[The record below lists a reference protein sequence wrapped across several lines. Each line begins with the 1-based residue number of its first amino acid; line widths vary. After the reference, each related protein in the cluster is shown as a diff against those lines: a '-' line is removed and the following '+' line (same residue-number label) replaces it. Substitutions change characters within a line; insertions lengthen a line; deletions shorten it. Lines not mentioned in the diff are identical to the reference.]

1 MLARILTLLLV
12 VVFLPQLCQAQV
24 PPEVAKALLSV
35 NTTLGKDFWIAIP
48 PNEVNPFPTNEL
60 EVYVASAFDTEITV
74 FDASG
79 DKYYKRQVKANEI
92 RTLSDS
98 RGETNWTWEI
108 REYEQPVRKGV
119 RITSKEPIC
128 VYVINSKTT
137 TSDGYL
143 AVPVSAWNT
152 SYLHCSYYDFREARA
167 WAGGFVVLAAE
178 DNTVVTIALRGTGE
192 LDAKTAGGRSIGSP
206 SFDVVLNAGEVYMV
220 KGDATTR
227 GVFDLTG
234 SAITADKPIGLLSFH
249 ERTTMPNLLVN
260 GNGRNHLVEMMYPT
274 SSWGKKYSTIE
285 FNREHLNG
293 QGRGD
298 VFRVI
303 ASEPNTR
310 WSFKYC
316 DLTTK
321 EVIGIGGGV
330 LARAGDFADLSQEG
344 APRHLPNGYSVWSA
358 DKPIQVMQYSCSS
371 SWDGDPILDPFMIR
385 LTPVD
390 QFVTGTFFEF
400 PTSAKWGKHR
410 LNVIAKVDTSSPT
423 YLDDL
428 KSLQI
433 DGIPVHQYPDPLA
446 SRIIQNTIGD
456 GYHWASVDFGPSAAA
471 HTISGNGNVTFGGYI
486 YGYGQF
492 DAYGWPL
499 GGSTKE
505 MGSIDTMPPII
516 SRGTELPTS
525 YSFAVT
531 ELRNGGSTSG
541 GTSQIEKGLAVIDTV
556 AGAGS
561 FNFRLV
567 GPDPKTMHRYYRLT
581 SAQYKW
587 EVIDPTKDARCVYFA
602 QDWADNRVVDSVT
615 YRTTTSVSEGSLSAD
630 ITVTPNPTTDLA
642 YISWPAG
649 DAPSMVC
656 ITDMQGRSLKC
667 DESPTDGLSK
677 LSVSD
682 LVAGR
687 YIVTVTG
694 HRGTKSAVLTVFR

>member
-1 MLARILTLLLV
+1 MHRILLTIFC
-12 VVFLPQLCQAQV
+12 VFTTFTAIQAQV

-35 NTTLGKDFWIAIP
+35 NTTQGKDFWIAIP

-60 EVYVASAFDTEITV
+60 EVFIASAYDTEITV

-79 DKYYKRQVKANEI
+79 DKTYKRQVKANEI
-92 RTLSDS
+92 RTLSDK

-108 REYEQPVRKGV
+108 REPEQVVRKGV
-119 RITSKEPIC
+119 RITSKDPIC
-128 VYVINSKTT
+128 VYVMNSKTT

-152 SYLHCSYYDFREARA
+152 SYIHCGYYDFREARP
-167 WAGGFVVLAAE
+167 WAGGFVVLASE
-178 DNTVVTIALRGTGE
+178 DNTIVSMELRGTGA
-192 LDAKTAGGRSIGSP
+192 DIATTAGGRRIGGAP
-206 SFDVVLNAGEVYMV
+206 FYVVLNAGEVYMV

-227 GVFDLTG
+227 GEFDLTG
-234 SAITADKPIGLLSFH
+234 TSITSDKPIGLLSFH

-260 GNGRNHLVEMMYPT
+260 GNGRNHLVEMMTPT
-274 SSWGKKYSTIE
+274 STWGKTYSTIE

-303 ASEPNTR
+303 ASEPKTR
-310 WSFKYC
+310 WSLRYY
-316 DLTTK
+316 DRVTRTL
-321 EVIGIGGGV
+321 IGQSGGL
-330 LARAGDFADLSQEG
+330 LAKAGDFADITQ
-344 APRHLPNGYSVWSA
+344 APAPGQLTEGYSVWLA

-371 SWDGDPILDPFMIR
+371 TWDGDPILDPFMIK
-385 LTPVD
+385 LTPVE
-390 QFVTGTFFEF
+390 QYVTATFFQF
-400 PTSAKWGKHR
+400 PTSSKWGKHR

-446 SRIIQNTIGD
+446 SQIIQNTIGD
-456 GYHWASVDFGPSAAA
+456 GYHWASIDFGPSATA

-505 MGSIDTMPPII
+505 MGSIDTMPPVIT
-516 SRGTELPTS
+516 RGTELPTS
-525 YSFAVT
+525 YSFTVT
-531 ELRNGGSTSG
+531 ELRSEDGPARD
-541 GTSQIEKGLAVIDTV
+541 TSQIDKGLAVIDTV
-556 AGAGS
+556 AGEGS
-561 FNFRLV
+561 FNFRLI
-567 GPDPKTMHRYYRLT
+567 GPDSKSMRRSSRLS
-581 SAQYKW
+581 SAQYQW
-587 EVIDPTKDARCVYFA
+587 EVIDPTKDARCVYFV
-602 QDWADNRVVDSVT
+602 QDWADNRVIDSVI
-615 YRTTTSVSEGSLSAD
+615 YRTTTSVSEGSLSTD

-642 YISWPAG
+642 QFSWPVN
-649 DAPSMVC
+649 DAPIKVC

-667 DESPTDGLSK
+667 DESPTGGFLLMD
-677 LSVSD
+677 VSD
-682 LVAGR
+682 LAAGR
-687 YIVTVTG
+687 YIVAVTG

>member
-1 MLARILTLLLV
+1 MHRILLTIFC
-12 VVFLPQLCQAQV
+12 VFTTFTAIQAQV

-60 EVYVASAFDTEITV
+60 EVFIASAYNTEITV

-79 DKYYKRQVKANEI
+79 DKTYKRQVKANEI
-92 RTLSDS
+92 RTLSDK
-98 RGETNWTWEI
+98 RNETNWTWEI
-108 REYEQPVRKGV
+108 REPEQVVRKGI
-119 RITSKEPIC
+119 RITSKDPIC
-128 VYVINSKTT
+128 VYVINSKNT

-152 SYLHCSYYDFREARA
+152 SYIHCGYYDFKEVRA
-167 WAGGFVVLAAE
+167 WAGGFVVLASE
-178 DNTVVTIALRGTGE
+178 DNTAVTITLRGTGP
-192 LDAKTAGGRSIGSP
+192 DSATTAGGRRIGDAP
-206 SFDVVLNAGEVYMV
+206 FTVVLNSGEVYMV

-227 GVFDLTG
+227 GEFDLTG
-234 SAITADKPIGLLSFH
+234 SSITSDKPIGVISFH

-260 GNGRNHLVEMMYPT
+260 GNGRNHLVEMMIPT
-274 SSWGKKYSTIE
+274 SCWSKQYSTIE
-285 FNREHLNG
+285 FKREHLNG
-293 QGRGD
+293 SGMGD
-298 VFRVI
+298 VFRVVS
-303 ASEPNTR
+303 SEPNTR
-310 WSFKYC
+310 WSLRYY
-316 DLTTK
+316 DLK
-321 EVIGIGGGV
+321 SKKLAGMAGGV
-330 LARAGDFADLSQEG
+330 LYRAGEFADIMQASEPTSLT
-344 APRHLPNGYSVWSA
+344 HGYSVWTA

-423 YLDDL
+423 YIDDL

-433 DGIPVHQYPDPLA
+433 DGIPVHQYPDTLA

-456 GYHWASVDFGPSAAA
+456 GYHWASIDFGPSAAA
-471 HTISGNGNVTFGGYI
+471 HTISGNGNVTFGGFI

-505 MGSIDTMPPII
+505 LGSIDTMPPII
-516 SRGTELPTS
+516 TRGTELPTS
-525 YSFAVT
+525 YFFAAT

-541 GTSQIEKGLAVIDTV
+541 DTSQIDKGLAVIDTV
-556 AGAGS
+556 AGARS

-567 GPDPKTMHRYYRLT
+567 GPDPRTMQRSYRLT
-581 SAQYKW
+581 TAQYKW
-587 EVIDPTKDARCVYFA
+587 EVIDPTKDARCVYFV
-602 QDWADNRVVDSVT
+602 QDWADNRVIDSVN
-615 YRTTTSVSEGSLSAD
+615 YRTTTSVSEGTLSTD

-642 YISWPAG
+642 QVSWPVN
-649 DAPSMVC
+649 DAPIKVC

-667 DESPTDGLSK
+667 DESPTGGFLLMD
-677 LSVSD
+677 VSD
-682 LVAGR
+682 LAAGR
-687 YIVTVTG
+687 YIVAVTG